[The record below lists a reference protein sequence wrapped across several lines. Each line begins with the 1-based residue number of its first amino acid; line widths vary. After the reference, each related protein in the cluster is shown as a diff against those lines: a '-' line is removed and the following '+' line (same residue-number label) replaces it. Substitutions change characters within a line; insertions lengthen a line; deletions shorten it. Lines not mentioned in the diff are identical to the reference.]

1 MTDAPKPLYV
11 RLPAA
16 EAEQLDRAA
25 FELQLPKRELV
36 TRLVARGLPDVLRDA
51 AADRDPR
58 RVVIETG
65 GDQLAI
71 GRHEFRPAEPPEVL
85 TAEQVADLLQ
95 VGVADVLALAEA
107 GDLPGRRLGDHWRFA
122 RRAVLDWLA
131 AAA

>member
-1 MTDAPKPLYV
+1 
-11 RLPAA
+11 
-16 EAEQLDRAA
+16 
-25 FELQLPKRELV
+25 
-36 TRLVARGLPDVLRDA
+36 
-51 AADRDPR
+51 
-58 RVVIETG
+58 VVIETG

-107 GDLPGRRLGDHWRFA
+107 GDLPGRRLGDRWRFA

-131 AAA
+131 AA

>member
-1 MTDAPKPLYV
+1 MTEAAKPLYV

-36 TRLVARGLPDVLRDA
+36 TRLVARGLPDLLRDA
-51 AADRDPR
+51 TADRDPR

-95 VGVADVLALAEA
+95 FGVADVLALAEA
-107 GDLPGRRLGDHWRFA
+107 GDLPGRQLGDRWRFA

>member
-122 RRAVLDWLA
+122 RRAVLGWLA